1 MKKIAIGL
9 VLLLASIEVSLAQQT
24 AREWVRFTSAE
35 GRYSVLLPAQPEV
48 GTQESATADGVKF
61 TQHKAMLVNGN
72 AVYLIG
78 YFDHVPGTTFSYNR
92 ARDGMIAA
100 VKGTLINEQPA
111 SGAGTT
117 GTELRI
123 ATKTESGLE
132 LLLIARIYDVNT
144 RVYVLQ
150 YIIPKAEDGSA
161 ATANTTKFFD
171 SFLLK
176 TSS

>member
-9 VLLLASIEVSLAQQT
+9 VVLLASVGVGLAQQT
-24 AREWVRFTSAE
+24 ASEWVRFTSAE

-61 TQHKAMLVNGN
+61 TQHKATLVNGT

-78 YFDHVPGTTFSYNR
+78 YFDHVPGTTFSYDR
-92 ARDGMIAA
+92 ARDGMVAA
-100 VKGTLINEQPA
+100 VKGTLINERPA

-117 GTELRI
+117 GTEVRI
-123 ATKTESGLE
+123 VTKASDLE
-132 LLLIARIYDVNT
+132 FLMIARIYDVNK

-150 YIIPKAEDGSA
+150 YIIPKAEDGTA
-161 ATANTTKFFD
+161 VTANTTKFFE

>member
-9 VLLLASIEVSLAQQT
+9 VLLLAPVGAGLAQQS
-24 AREWVRFTSAE
+24 ASEWVRFTSAE

-61 TQHKAMLVNGN
+61 TQYKATLVSGK

-92 ARDGMIAA
+92 ARDGMVEA
-100 VKGTLINEQPA
+100 VKGTLVSERPA

-117 GTELRI
+117 GVEIRVT
-123 ATKTESGLE
+123 TKMESGLE
-132 LLLIARIYDVNT
+132 FLLIARIYDVNK

-150 YIIPKAEDGSA
+150 YIIPKAEDGA
-161 ATANTTKFFD
+161 AGTAKTAKFFD
-171 SFLLK
+171 SFVL
-176 TSS
+176 TNS